1 MEKTRP
7 RVRAVARAGM
17 AALRQAGGGVEKAH
31 DRHHSMA
38 CSVGRNWLGWL
49 VRSAQSRTHHT
60 TAERLFV
67 KNMYTSREFAS
78 ELALGAHPFGCWW
91 TTGWLG

>member
-38 CSVGRNWLGWL
+38 CSVGRNWLGWVVDCWKAGLISPANSHQPNRLYVVRVGQLELGFVGLPCTSIGL
-49 VRSAQSRTHHT
+49 V
-60 TAERLFV
+60 
-67 KNMYTSREFAS
+67 
-78 ELALGAHPFGCWW
+78 G
-91 TTGWLG
+91 

>member
-49 VRSAQSRTHHT
+49 VRSAQSHTHHNHR
-60 TAERLFV
+60 TAVCEEYVHIKRVRF
-67 KNMYTSREFAS
+67 F
-78 ELALGAHPFGCWW
+78 
-91 TTGWLG
+91 